1 MPDRKK
7 KSTAKRQ
14 PKKRTV
20 AQPNAP
26 VKATAESKPTPRAGM
41 PAHDSIISETTF
53 VSPKGRTYRII
64 KTNEIDA
71 YDDEEPQPTR
81 KRRRTPRR

>member
-1 MPDRKK
+1 M
-7 KSTAKRQ
+7 
-14 PKKRTV
+14 
-20 AQPNAP
+20 AQPNVP

-41 PAHDSIISETTF
+41 PAQDSIISETTF

-71 YDDEEPQPTR
+71 YDDEPQPTR
-81 KRRRTPRR
+81 KRRRTHRR